1 MIASM
6 PFWQAF
12 HPHSDLKSQNLSTFL
27 FCFSPRFPKRYTEV
41 EQPAVRAALPGGLC
55 PPVAHRGASCGVCG
69 QDYDRR
75 GPCPHYST
83 PESGPQ
89 GILHGLL
96 TTAPTM
102 CPFTPPARDC
112 RTLTHSLTLT
122 HRVTQ
127 THSEADC
134 PLWGGGIAS
143 LRPQPQL
150 PLPPWGP
157 SPAWR

>member
-1 MIASM
+1 MAGSFTLDGVI
-6 PFWQAF
+6 
-12 HPHSDLKSQNLSTFL
+12 DLKSQNLSTFL
-27 FCFSPRFPKRYTEV
+27 FCFSPKVPKEVQKWSSQQCMQRYLGACVHLWHIGE
-41 EQPAVRAALPGGLC
+41 
-55 PPVAHRGASCGVCG
+55 PPVGFVGRTTIGEGLALITQLQS
-69 QDYDRR
+69 
-75 GPCPHYST
+75 
-83 PESGPQ
+83 Q
-89 GILHGLL
+89 GLRVLHGLL

-102 CPFTPPARDC
+102 CPVTPPARDC
-112 RTLTHSLTLT
+112 HTLTHSLTLT